1 MMNMKLK
8 TFGDSLES
16 RWIYYWNLWGRYG
29 KYYAAGDFENK
40 SDSRSLVPGNQN
52 GSGYKCISLAFSTK
66 ENLGI
71 DINLAVSK
79 TMTANWHSNPKS
91 NSNSPESNTNPFS
104 VLVCMM
110 VCVKF
115 WI

>member
-16 RWIYYWNLWGRYG
+16 RWIYNWNLWGRYS

-52 GSGYKCISLAFSTK
+52 GSGYKYISLAFSTT
-66 ENLGI
+66 ENLDI
-71 DINLAVSK
+71 YIYIKKYIYKINLTVSK
-79 TMTANWHSNPKS
+79 TMTAN
-91 NSNSPESNTNPFS
+91 
-104 VLVCMM
+104 
-110 VCVKF
+110 
-115 WI
+115 